1 MELSIEELKKTLK
14 RKDAM
19 LLMLLVLWPAL
30 VSVGIRS
37 QSGFFILEGIQ
48 VGALE
53 FCTDRWFFSRLYFF
67 RY

>member
-37 QSGFFILEGIQ
+37 QSGFLSWK
-48 VGALE
+48 E
-53 FCTDRWFFSRLYFF
+53 FK
-67 RY
+67 